1 MSRYIP
7 IAIIRIEHT
16 YYDSFMNRNVILEPT
31 SDTRKL
37 MRQRGVMF
45 VPTGTN
51 EWQWAMPDDAP
62 GFMDDDVLEVS
73 MRVKDPYFLQQIES
87 KGYEPGSLYLFSI
100 ENGVVEVN
108 ADYVWKKETE
118 EQRLKNEFCR
128 MKLEPVKSAPERLQR
143 LHTKMEQLEKEGD
156 GKETGKRLEAVKQEI
171 KELQEICCPKFT
183 LRFSSPAYYWEYLCI
198 FKDEND
204 MRGEKL
210 SLRTSGDKVAFGLPE
225 KYEKKELGTNV
236 WRIVS
241 TERIML
247 KKQYQVPFLLYI
259 GTRVESRFISPPQPG
274 KFLSDSPHTLREIC
288 YINGQ

>member
-87 KGYEPGSLYLFSI
+87 KGYEPGSFYLFSI

-118 EQRLKNEFCR
+118 EQKRVL
-128 MKLEPVKSAPERLQR
+128 P
-143 LHTKMEQLEKEGD
+143 H
-156 GKETGKRLEAVKQEI
+156 ETGTGKVGTGETAKTPYEDGTTGKGRRRGRNREAVGSRKAGNQGAAGN
-171 KELQEICCPKFT
+171 L
-183 LRFSSPAYYWEYLCI
+183 
-198 FKDEND
+198 
-204 MRGEKL
+204 
-210 SLRTSGDKVAFGLPE
+210 LPE
-225 KYEKKELGTNV
+225 VHPPVFFTCILLG
-236 WRIVS
+236 
-241 TERIML
+241 
-247 KKQYQVPFLLYI
+247 
-259 GTRVESRFISPPQPG
+259 ISV
-274 KFLSDSPHTLREIC
+274 HI
-288 YINGQ
+288 

>member
-87 KGYEPGSLYLFSI
+87 KGYEPGSFYLFSI

-128 MKLEPVKSAPERLQR
+128 MKLEPVKSAPERLRR

-156 GKETGKRLEAVKQEI
+156 GEETGKRLEAVKQEI
-171 KELQEICCPKFT
+171 RELQEICCPKFT
-183 LRFSSPAYYWEYLCI
+183 LRFSSPAYYWEYLPVGGI
-198 FKDEND
+198 N
-204 MRGEKL
+204 L
-210 SLRTSGDKVAFGLPE
+210 S
-225 KYEKKELGTNV
+225 
-236 WRIVS
+236 
-241 TERIML
+241 
-247 KKQYQVPFLLYI
+247 
-259 GTRVESRFISPPQPG
+259 
-274 KFLSDSPHTLREIC
+274 
-288 YINGQ
+288 

>member
-87 KGYEPGSLYLFSI
+87 KGYEPGSYCLFGV
-100 ENGVVEVN
+100 ENGVVH
-108 ADYVWKKETE
+108 AKPD
-118 EQRLKNEFCR
+118 
-128 MKLEPVKSAPERLQR
+128 
-143 LHTKMEQLEKEGD
+143 
-156 GKETGKRLEAVKQEI
+156 
-171 KELQEICCPKFT
+171 
-183 LRFSSPAYYWEYLCI
+183 
-198 FKDEND
+198 
-204 MRGEKL
+204 
-210 SLRTSGDKVAFGLPE
+210 
-225 KYEKKELGTNV
+225 LG
-236 WRIVS
+236 
-241 TERIML
+241 
-247 KKQYQVPFLLYI
+247 
-259 GTRVESRFISPPQPG
+259 
-274 KFLSDSPHTLREIC
+274 
-288 YINGQ
+288 

>member
-87 KGYEPGSLYLFSI
+87 KGYEPGSFYLFSI

-118 EQRLKNEFCR
+118 EPSRCIPGMVPSKYPYRRRGTSWLPGTDILCWTET
-128 MKLEPVKSAPERLQR
+128 ESA
-143 LHTKMEQLEKEGD
+143 
-156 GKETGKRLEAVKQEI
+156 
-171 KELQEICCPKFT
+171 
-183 LRFSSPAYYWEYLCI
+183 SS
-198 FKDEND
+198 
-204 MRGEKL
+204 
-210 SLRTSGDKVAFGLPE
+210 
-225 KYEKKELGTNV
+225 
-236 WRIVS
+236 
-241 TERIML
+241 
-247 KKQYQVPFLLYI
+247 
-259 GTRVESRFISPPQPG
+259 
-274 KFLSDSPHTLREIC
+274 
-288 YINGQ
+288 